1 MWEPYIKASWDLVI
15 ESQGRTK
22 INLRDDMQAYLVHM
36 MARTMTDTSI
46 PPDIICLEFL
56 NAKTLEDYRRIG
68 DSCLFIDAWD
78 VKRARL
84 VASDYY
90 ENLGKIAY
98 EYASTKNTIMSALYE
113 DVSKNFSF
121 LSMVLRHVK
130 SQKLY

>member
-1 MWEPYIKASWDLVI
+1 MWGPYIKASWDLVV
-15 ESQGRTK
+15 ESQGKTK
-22 INLRDDMQAYLVHM
+22 INLNEDMQSYLVHM

-46 PPDIICLEFL
+46 PPDVICLEFL

-84 VASDYY
+84 VATDYY
-90 ENLGKIAY
+90 ENMGKIAY
-98 EYASTKNTIMSALYE
+98 SYASTKNQIMSALYE

-130 SQKLY
+130 KQRLY